1 MKVKVLVLL
10 AALMLMLALAS
21 PAFASP
27 FNSCKA
33 ILASEGKAP
42 SCPGIFK
49 PGGPE

>member
-10 AALMLMLALAS
+10 AALMLALAS

-27 FNSCKA
+27 FNYCKA